1 VGLLKLFLTFLLLT
15 IAGSSARADQ
25 IAIVVGPEVA
35 LENLSFSEVRQIFI
49 GSRQFWSP
57 NLRVTLL
64 MQAPGARERE
74 AALKTIYQMS
84 EAQFRQYWI
93 SKVFRAEVPGGP
105 KVLYSHQ
112 TTLEMLFAIPGAVA
126 LVEASQVPK
135 NLKILK
141 IDGRLPGQGGY
152 KLP

>member
-1 VGLLKLFLTFLLLT
+1 VGLLKLFLTFLVLT

-84 EAQFRQYWI
+84 EAQ
-93 SKVFRAEVPGGP
+93 
-105 KVLYSHQ
+105 LLD
-112 TTLEMLFAIPGAVA
+112 LESFP
-126 LVEASQVPK
+126 
-135 NLKILK
+135 
-141 IDGRLPGQGGY
+141 R
-152 KLP
+152 

>member
-25 IAIVVGPEVA
+25 IAIVVGPEVL

-49 GSRQFWSP
+49 GSRQFWST

-64 MQAPGARERE
+64 IQAPGARERE
-74 AALKTIYQMS
+74 AALKTIYQMT

-93 SKVFRAEVPGGP
+93 SKVFRAEAPGGP

-112 TTLEMLFAIPGAVA
+112 TTLEMLLAIPGAVA

-141 IDGRLPGQGGY
+141 IDGLLPGQGGY